1 MSRPCY
7 RCVSDTPRL
16 RGAALISLTLRPV
29 TSPSG
34 RASLKYSGRFA
45 AAALRKSWV
54 PRPLADDLP
63 SPREPVER
71 LGSMSDGWLQQCS
84 SRELRLYHVPT
95 DARQDMQLS
104 RHLEG
109 RRALVD
115 VLHARM
121 RVHGGG
127 VAFPS
132 RCGLHSDPPAS
143 AACKPTFGSGSA
155 PCRADRSVAWHRAAA
170 YEGWGDVGR

>member
-1 MSRPCY
+1 M
-7 RCVSDTPRL
+7 
-16 RGAALISLTLRPV
+16 GE
-29 TSPSG
+29 G
-34 RASLKYSGRFA
+34 
-45 AAALRKSWV
+45 
-54 PRPLADDLP
+54 DDLP
-63 SPREPVER
+63 SPREPIER
-71 LGSMSDGWLQQCS
+71 LGSMSGTVGFNNVPHESCA
-84 SRELRLYHVPT
+84 YHVPT

-132 RCGLHSDPPAS
+132 RCGLYSDPPAS
-143 AACKPTFGSGSA
+143 AACKSTFGSGSA

-170 YEGWGDVGR
+170 YEGWGEIGR